1 MRCVITATGKTI
13 FRFREKLKEEIPDY
27 DTQVSEEVPDA
38 AVLGNVQCTAVFK
51 LQTDYVDFQMLE
63 HFYYA
68 TIRVYAKNYEYCKF
82 AKSKKGTVQ
91 KLVPNIEIGTRE
103 LTMFNESDDDKQLGE
118 FEDLEQWELRRAGKL

>member
-1 MRCVITATGKTI
+1 
-13 FRFREKLKEEIPDY
+13 
-27 DTQVSEEVPDA
+27 
-38 AVLGNVQCTAVFK
+38 
-51 LQTDYVDFQMLE
+51 MLE

-68 TIRVYAKNYEYCKF
+68 TIRVYAKNFEYCKF

-103 LTMFNESDDDKQLGE
+103 LTMFDESDDDKQLGE